1 MRQLQFSKSSNKITD
16 TTIAVLA
23 IVVLFFQF
31 SCQSDKKERVAA
43 FEEPDSIPMMSTYG
57 VSTLISDSGR
67 ISYKIDAEEWL
78 VYDKRNPPHWAFEK
92 GARLEKYDKD
102 MNVEAVIACDTA
114 YFYTKTKLWKLIGN
128 VDIRNVKQEKFF
140 TPLLYWS
147 QEEKRIYSDAYIKI
161 EQEDQ
166 ITEGYG
172 FTADQNLNTWLIKN
186 TKGIYPIG
194 K

>member
-1 MRQLQFSKSSNKITD
+1 MKRQQYAKKRTD
-16 TTIAVLA
+16 KTCTTTALLAV
-23 IVVLFFQF
+23 VVLFFHF
-31 SCQSDKKERVAA
+31 SCSGGKKNELTS
-43 FEEPDSIPMMSTYG
+43 FEEPDSVPMMSTYG

-92 GARLEKYDKD
+92 GVYLEKYDRD
-102 MNVEAVIACDTA
+102 MNIEAVIKCDTA
-114 YFYTKTKLWKLIGN
+114 YFFTDAKLWKLIGN
-128 VDIRNVKQEKFF
+128 VDISNFKEEKFH

-161 EQEDQ
+161 EQKDQ

-172 FTADQNLNTWLIKN
+172 FTANQNLDTWQIKN

-194 K
+194 N

>member
-1 MRQLQFSKSSNKITD
+1 
-16 TTIAVLA
+16 
-23 IVVLFFQF
+23 
-31 SCQSDKKERVAA
+31 
-43 FEEPDSIPMMSTYG
+43 MMSTYG

-92 GARLEKYDKD
+92 GAMLEKYDRD
-102 MNVEAVIACDTA
+102 MNVEAVIKCDTA
-114 YFYTKTKLWKLIGN
+114 YFYTDAKLWKLIGN
-128 VDIRNVKQEKFF
+128 VDIRNIKNEKFF
-140 TPLLYWS
+140 TDLLYWS

-172 FTADQNLNTWLIKN
+172 FSADQNLDTWLIKN

-194 K
+194 E